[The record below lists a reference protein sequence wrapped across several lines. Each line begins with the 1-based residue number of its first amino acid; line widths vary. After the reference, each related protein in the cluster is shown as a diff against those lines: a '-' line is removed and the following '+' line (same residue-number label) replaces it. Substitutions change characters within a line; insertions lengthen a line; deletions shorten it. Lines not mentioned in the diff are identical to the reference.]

1 MKARRS
7 ERLIPLEIRQEGHQN
22 LLLHQPEQTI
32 AETRVGEKDGEVET
46 AEGEKV
52 TRIEAAKRRDAGSEE
67 DATILGSIDWWT
79 TRRSE
84 FIVDCR
90 QATWTRYRLWR
101 LQRSKSLA
109 VTMDDWL
116 VFPIDIDRRAQCH
129 GRISCLIEIR
139 P

>member
-32 AETRVGEKDGEVET
+32 AETGVGEKDGEVET

-52 TRIEAAKRRDAGSEE
+52 TSIEAAKRRDVGSEE
-67 DATILGSIDWWT
+67 DAIILGSYRVLDQVLT
-79 TRRSE
+79 LETSRS
-84 FIVDCR
+84 
-90 QATWTRYRLWR
+90 Y
-101 LQRSKSLA
+101 
-109 VTMDDWL
+109 
-116 VFPIDIDRRAQCH
+116 AQS
-129 GRISCLIEIR
+129 RW